1 MFRGHIQKTGY
12 NYCLFI
18 LCLKLNYILLVWN
31 TTLEVC
37 PQHKWVV
44 FEDREKDASLM
55 NFDIDPYQTGYIK
68 H

>member
-1 MFRGHIQKTGY
+1 MFEVKLYFASLEY
-12 NYCLFI
+12 NPGSLSP
-18 LCLKLNYILLVWN
+18 
-31 TTLEVC
+31 T
-37 PQHKWVV
+37 QWVV